1 MPSSNVQTQT
11 NQQTSG
17 HQQQQQQQQQAS
29 AMQYKALTFPAPAN
43 VQTHHHQSASSGMPT
58 SVLTSLKMSLK
69 QESQQQQQVQ
79 GQGQPSSATSNRSLS
94 TRSMSPDS
102 ALDIEMPLSPASRSG
117 ELRRE
122 DSSRRAGHIHAEQ
135 KRRCNI
141 KNGFD
146 MLHSLIPQLHQNPNA
161 KLSKAAMLQK
171 GAEYIR
177 QLKGERTVLSE
188 KMEALRQEID
198 ALNNSLK

>member
-1 MPSSNVQTQT
+1 MPSGSSPNSH
-11 NQQTSG
+11 QQT
-17 HQQQQQQQQQAS
+17 
-29 AMQYKALTFPAPAN
+29 AMQHKALTFPAPA
-43 VQTHHHQSASSGMPT
+43 VQNPTHHQSASTGMPT
-58 SVLTSLKMSLK
+58 SVLTSLKMSL
-69 QESQQQQQVQ
+69 QQQPIPP
-79 GQGQPSSATSNRSLS
+79 QPSSSTTVFSPAAASATSSRSLS

-102 ALDIEMPLSPASRSG
+102 ALDIEMPLSPRAIDGQS
-117 ELRRE
+117 RRE

-177 QLKGERTVLSE
+177 QLRSERTTLSD
-188 KMEALRQEID
+188 KMDALRQEID